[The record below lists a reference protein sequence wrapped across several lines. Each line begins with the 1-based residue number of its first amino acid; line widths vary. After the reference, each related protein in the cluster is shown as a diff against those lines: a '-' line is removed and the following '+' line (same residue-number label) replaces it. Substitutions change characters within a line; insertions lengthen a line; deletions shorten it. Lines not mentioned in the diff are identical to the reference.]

1 MTPVS
6 GSVMLKC
13 KRRPCVFKA
22 SLYECIGRRCVHKTS
37 FCVYTASLFCV
48 YKAVLCF
55 M

>member
-13 KRRPCVFKA
+13 NKGTCVFKA
-22 SLYECIGRRCVHKTS
+22 SLRYCIRRRCMYKTS
-37 FCVYTASLFCV
+37 LCVNTASLFYV